1 MARDKPLPRNRRKP
15 INRGLKRSRN
25 NDKVKNISIGLMDID
40 STIMFYFNNVIKP
53 RVSENGSLVK
63 VPIMYA
69 NPERWNQVQK
79 NGFLYDN
86 KQQLVI
92 PLIAFKRTSIEKD
105 AGMSVDKFNPQ
116 DPQLFYSFQKKYSN
130 VNRYDKFSVQQGLN
144 KSKELYKVAVPDYV
158 KLSYDFVVWTSYT
171 EQMNSIVEKLV
182 YSEGAYW
189 GEDGKF
195 KFRTQIDNYTDASE
209 ININQ
214 ERIIKTT
221 FSVTLN
227 GYLIPDEFNN
237 KVTTEKSFSPKR
249 VIFNLDTT
257 YTPDE
262 LKKAKGKDSNPPVN
276 PNFALSTTFP
286 LKFVGG
292 EGISITS
299 DSAVGFDG
307 STPVTNTLSLGQ
319 HISTTS
325 DVTFNELSVGQL
337 VLGNPT
343 TFGHNFISGSM
354 HVTGSWNV
362 GGDMSISGDAII
374 AGTLTVSDYHTKI
387 VSSSFLLSSGSTK
400 FGDSLDDRHRFTGS
414 LSVTGSTFTL
424 NQTTVTK
431 IENDGGLITSSAS
444 PHKLITENALTQF
457 TGSNYTR
464 DVAIINYLR
473 KNYYKIS
480 SGIVGVNTASFSAVT
495 ASAPTGYTST
505 TENDFIFF
513 INGQYMEHD
522 AISLKQNGSTLHLQ
536 VDTGSIGYSLEAD
549 DEIVSFGKFNS

>member
-15 INRGLKRSRN
+15 VNRGLERSRN

-53 RVSENGSLVK
+53 QVMENSSLIK

-105 AGMSVDKFNPQ
+105 VSMSADKFNPQ

-130 VNRYDKFSVQQGLN
+130 VNRYDKFAVQQGLN

-209 ININQ
+209 INVNQ

-227 GYLIPDEFNN
+227 GYLIPEEFNN
-237 KVTTEKSFSPKR
+237 KITTQKSFSPKR
-249 VIFNLDTT
+249 ILFNLDTT
-257 YTPDE
+257 YTPTE
-262 LKKAKGKDSNPPVN
+262 LDKVEGKASTPTVN
-276 PNFALSTTFP
+276 PNFAVSTTFP
-286 LKFVGG
+286 LKFHGADG
-292 EGISITS
+292 LTITS
-299 DSAVGFDG
+299 DSATGFDG
-307 STPVTNTLSLGQ
+307 STPVTNTLSIGQ
-319 HISTTS
+319 HIATTS
-325 DVTFNELSVGQL
+325 DVTFNTLSTEQL

-354 HVTGSWNV
+354 HVTGSWNID
-362 GGDMSISGDAII
+362 GPMSINGDATIK
-374 AGTLTVSDYHTKI
+374 GTLTVSNYHTKI

-400 FGDSLDDRHRFTGS
+400 FGDTLDDNHRFTGS

-431 IENDGGLITSSAS
+431 IENDGGLVTSSAS

-480 SGIVGVNTASFSAVT
+480 NSIVGINTASFSAVT
-495 ASAPTGYTST
+495 ASAPPGYTST

-522 AISLKQNGSTLHLQ
+522 AISINQKGSALHLQ

>member
-15 INRGLKRSRN
+15 VNRGLERSRN
-25 NDKVKNISIGLMDID
+25 NDKVKNISIGLMDIE

-53 RVSENGSLVK
+53 QVMENSSLIK

-105 AGMSVDKFNPQ
+105 VSMSADKFNPQ

-130 VNRYDKFSVQQGLN
+130 VNRYDKFAVQQGLN

-182 YSEGAYW
+182 YSEGSYW

-209 ININQ
+209 INVNQ

-227 GYLIPDEFNN
+227 GYLIPEEFNN
-237 KVTTEKSFSPKR
+237 KITTQKSFSPKR
-249 VIFNLDTT
+249 LLFNLDTS

-262 LKKAKGKDSNPPVN
+262 LKKAKGKSSTPPVN
-276 PNFALSTTFP
+276 PNFAVSTTFP
-286 LKFVGG
+286 LKFHGAK
-292 EGISITS
+292 GITITS
-299 DSAVGFDG
+299 DSATGFDG

-337 VLGNPT
+337 ILGNPT

-354 HVTGSWNV
+354 HVTGSWNID
-362 GGDMSISGDAII
+362 GPMSINGDTTIK
-374 AGTLTVSDYHTKI
+374 GTLTVGNYHTKI

-400 FGDSLDDRHRFTGS
+400 FGDTLDDNHRFTGS

-431 IENDGGLITSSAS
+431 IENDGGLVTSSAS

-480 SGIVGVNTASFSAVT
+480 NSIVGINTASFSAVT
-495 ASAPTGYTST
+495 ASAPPGYTST

-522 AISLKQNGSTLHLQ
+522 ALTIQQQASSFKLMIDNAG
-536 VDTGSIGYSLEAD
+536 IGYDLEDD
-549 DEIVSFGKFNS
+549 DEILAIGKFNS

>member
-1 MARDKPLPRNRRKP
+1 
-15 INRGLKRSRN
+15 
-25 NDKVKNISIGLMDID
+25 MDID

-53 RVSENGSLVK
+53 QVMENSNIIK

-105 AGMSVDKFNPQ
+105 TAMSADKFNPQ
-116 DPQLFYSFQKKYSN
+116 DPQLFYSFQKKYSSQ
-130 VNRYDKFSVQQGLN
+130 NRYDKFSVQQGLN
-144 KSKELYKVAVPDYV
+144 QSKEIYRVAVPDYV

-209 ININQ
+209 INVNQ

-227 GYLIPDEFNN
+227 GYLIPEEFNN
-237 KVTTEKSFSPKR
+237 KVTTEKSFSAKR
-249 VIFNLDTT
+249 ILFNLDTT

-262 LKKAKGKDSNPPVN
+262 LEKAKGKTSTPPVN

-286 LKFVGG
+286 LNFVGG
-292 EGISITS
+292 EGITITS

-319 HISTTS
+319 QISTTS
-325 DVTFNELSVGQL
+325 DVTFNQLSVGQL

-362 GGDMSISGDAII
+362 GGDMSISGDVDI

-400 FGDSLDDRHRFTGS
+400 FGDTLDDTHRFTGS

-424 NQTTVTK
+424 NDTTVTK
-431 IENDGGLITSSAS
+431 IENDGGFITSSAS
-444 PHKLITENALTQF
+444 PQKLITENALANY

-480 SGIVGVNTASFSAVT
+480 NGIVGINTASFNAIT
-495 ASAPTGYTST
+495 ASAPPGYTST
-505 TENDFIFF
+505 TENDFLFF

-522 AISLKQNGSTLHLQ
+522 AISINQIGSTFHLQ
-536 VDTGSIGYSLEAD
+536 VNTGSIGYSLEAD

>member
-1 MARDKPLPRNRRKP
+1 MARDKPLPRNRRK
-15 INRGLKRSRN
+15 IVNRGLERSRN
-25 NDKVKNISIGLMDID
+25 TDKIKNISIGLMDID

-53 RVSENGSLVK
+53 KVLENGSLIK

-86 KQQLVI
+86 KKQLVI

-105 AGMSVDKFNPQ
+105 TDMSVDKFNPQ
-116 DPQLFYSFQKKYSN
+116 DPKLFYSFQKKYSSQ
-130 VNRYDKFSVQQGLN
+130 NRYDKFAVQQGLN

-171 EQMNSIVEKLV
+171 EQMNTIVEKLV

-209 ININQ
+209 INVNQ

-227 GYLIPDEFNN
+227 GYLIPEEFNN
-237 KVTTEKSFSPKR
+237 KVTTQKDFTPKR
-249 VIFNLDTT
+249 IIFGLDTT
-257 YTPDE
+257 LTADE
-262 LKKAKGKDSNPPVN
+262 LKKAKAKSSNPTVN

-286 LKFVGG
+286 LKFAGG
-292 EGISITS
+292 TGVNFIT
-299 DSAVGFDG
+299 DSATGFDG
-307 STPVTNTLSLGQ
+307 STPVTNTLSIGQ
-319 HISTTS
+319 NVAPTSNVVFNKLSTT
-325 DVTFNELSVGQL
+325 QL

-343 TFGHNFISGSM
+343 TYGHNFISGSM
-354 HVTGSWNV
+354 HVTGSWTVSSDMFVIGNAEIKGTLNV
-362 GGDMSISGDAII
+362 GE
-374 AGTLTVSDYHTKI
+374 YHTEY
-387 VSSSFLLSSGSTK
+387 VTSSIMFNSGSNR
-400 FGDSLDDRHRFTGS
+400 FGDTSDDLHQFTGS
-414 LSVTGSTFTL
+414 VDISGSLKLGGYSVSGVQNNPALISNST
-424 NQTTVTK
+424 TK
-431 IENDGGLITSSAS
+431 V
-444 PHKLITENALTQF
+444 ITENALANY
-457 TGSNYTR
+457 TGSDYTQ
-464 DVAIINYLR
+464 DVAIIQYIR

-480 SGIVGVNTASFSAVT
+480 NTIIGVNTASFNAVT
-495 ASAPTGYTST
+495 ASAPDGYTAT

-522 AISLKQNGSTLHLQ
+522 AISIKQNGSNLHLN
-536 VDTGSIGYSLEAD
+536 VDTDSIGYSLEND
-549 DEIVSFGKFNS
+549 DEIISFGKYNS